1 MITLAQLQLQT
12 QLVLALTGLLAF
24 LAGVV
29 FHRSHF
35 CTMGAISDWVIMGDK
50 TRAKQWLIALAIAI
64 LGFGLMAGQAWISP
78 LDTIYASSQLTWL
91 SLLVGGVL
99 FGAGMVLGSGCV
111 SKSLI
116 RLGSGN
122 LKSLVVLMAMGI
134 AALATLKG
142 LLAVWR
148 VNTIDLV
155 TLGTGPGPFLGQWW
169 AAGTGLSLSTS
180 VGVTACLVAGLLLAW
195 VLKHRQDMEAGYAW
209 SGLAVGAIVVGFW
222 WVSGVLG
229 FVPEHP
235 QTLETVFLASA
246 SGRMEAVSLTAPVAY
261 WGDALM
267 YYSDGSKRLNMGMVI
282 VLGLLLGSFVSAKWQ
297 GSFRWEGFTQT
308 SDLGLHMLGGALMGV
323 GGVMAMGCTMGHGL
337 SRMSTLSLGS
347 AIAVSGIVLGAIGV
361 LHWQLR
367 RAEAMA

>member
-12 QLVLALTGLLAF
+12 HLVLALTWVLAF

-35 CTMGAISDWVIMGDK
+35 CSMGAISDWVIMGDK
-50 TRAKQWLIALAIAI
+50 TRAKQWAIALAVAI
-64 LGFGLMAGQAWISP
+64 LGFGLMAGQTWISP
-78 LDTIYASSQLTWL
+78 FDTIYASRQLPWL

-99 FGAGMVLGSGCV
+99 FGTGMVLGSGCV
-111 SKSLI
+111 GKSLI

-134 AALATLKG
+134 AALATLRG
-142 LLAVWR
+142 LPAVWR

-155 TLGTGPGPFLGQWW
+155 TVGTGPGPFVGQWL
-169 AAGTGLSLSTS
+169 AAGTGWQVATS
-180 VGVTACLVAGLLLAW
+180 VGVVACLVAGLLLFW
-195 VLKHRQDMEAGYAW
+195 VLKHRQNMQASYAW
-209 SGLAVGAIVVGFW
+209 SGLAVGAIVIGFW

-235 QTLETVFLASA
+235 QTLEAVFLATGY
-246 SGRMEAVSLTAPVAY
+246 GRMEAMSLTAPVALL
-261 WGDALM
+261 GDAFM
-267 YYSDGSKRLNMGMVI
+267 YYSDGSKRLSMGMVM

-323 GGVMAMGCTMGHGL
+323 GGVMAMGCTMGQGL
-337 SRMSTLSLGS
+337 SGMSTLSLGS
-347 AIAVSGIVLGAIGV
+347 AIAATGIVLGAIAA
-361 LHWQLR
+361 LQWQLR